1 MGVAAGLSGC
11 GGSTDQLLPLLIP
24 EETIPPGT
32 DRWTPGTCPMC
43 PGRCGIL
50 IRSMPGEA
58 RVAGPQGPSRQIV
71 MQVKKVEGNPV
82 HPVNQGRT
90 CARGQAAPQ
99 ILYNPD
105 RLQTPQVLDGP
116 RGSRE
121 YKRTSWNEAL
131 KLLQSRLAPLRS
143 SPAGLA
149 AISGYGSPSRARLLR
164 EFLEAAGSSRCYLQE
179 PSGFAT
185 LREANRR
192 VFGIAEL
199 ENHDIE
205 HARYV
210 LCFGANILE
219 AHSSPVRYNLGLAR
233 FRQGRPGLR
242 GKFVQVES
250 RFSLTAANAD
260 EWLPARPG
268 AEASVALSIAHVLLS
283 ERLVDGAS
291 PGSPAAGFDLFRK
304 WVLERFAP
312 EQVAKESDVPAKT
325 IVRIAREFAGNL
337 PCLALAGGSAI
348 AHEHGLQTA
357 MAVQAL
363 NVLAGTTGKP
373 GGVSWMSGRRQ
384 ATAPRATRRSYW
396 AQDFVR
402 DADSIQLLILWDAN
416 PVYEAPAST
425 GLVEA
430 MNRIPF
436 IVAFSAAGNE
446 STAHADLV
454 LPDATFLETWD
465 LFEPEPAPR
474 AGVLS
479 IAQPAVRPM
488 YESRDR
494 ADVLLGIAADWGGK
508 VPQLLPDPDYREY
521 LKRTLR
527 QTGSTGNAGFEEF
540 WSGLVQQGVWTG
552 QNTESAPPNMNLAAV
567 IGSGKLPSQESTDYP
582 FYLVPFE
589 TTGLGTG
596 REANLPWLQELPD
609 PMSSVVWGAWLE
621 INPRSAAGL
630 GVGENEWVWV
640 ESRHGR
646 IRIPA
651 LLNAAARPDTVSM
664 PFGQGHASCGRYAS
678 GRGASPWSVVSPA
691 QVQDTGEPAWA
702 DTRVRIRRTG
712 EKAPIV
718 RIGNDRV
725 SE

>member
-1 MGVAAGLSGC
+1 M
-11 GGSTDQLLPLLIP
+11 
-24 EETIPPGT
+24 
-32 DRWTPGTCPMC
+32 
-43 PGRCGIL
+43 
-50 IRSMPGEA
+50 
-58 RVAGPQGPSRQIV
+58 V
-71 MQVKKVEGNPV
+71 MQVKKVEGNPA
-82 HPVNQGRT
+82 HPLNQGRT

-99 ILYNPD
+99 VVYNPD
-105 RLQTPQVLDGP
+105 RLQTPQVLNGP
-116 RGSRE
+116 RGSRR
-121 YKRTSWNEAL
+121 YKPISWDEAL
-131 KLLQSRLAPLRS
+131 TLLESRLASLRS

-149 AISGYGSPSRARLLR
+149 AISGYTSPARAWLLQ
-164 EFLEAAGSSRCYLQE
+164 EFLEAVGSNRCYMQE
-179 PSGFAT
+179 PAGFAT

-199 ENHDIE
+199 EYHDIE
-205 HARYV
+205 NARYV

-233 FRQGRPGLR
+233 FRQGRPGMR

-260 EWLPARPG
+260 EWLPVRPG

-283 ERLVDGAS
+283 EHLVDGAFS
-291 PGSPAAGFDLFRK
+291 RSQAAGFDLFSK

-312 EQVAKESDVPAKT
+312 DQVAEDADIPAKT
-325 IVRIAREFAGNL
+325 IVRVAREFAHNL
-337 PCLALAGGSAI
+337 PGLALAGGSAI

-363 NVLAGTTGKP
+363 NILAGSPGKA
-373 GGVSWMSGRRQ
+373 GGVSWMSGRRRADH
-384 ATAPRATRRSYW
+384 ATWRSYR

-430 MNRIPF
+430 MEQIPF
-436 IVAFSAAGNE
+436 IVAFSAASNE

-465 LFEPEPAPR
+465 LFEPEPAP
-474 AGVLS
+474 GSVVLS
-479 IAQPAVRPM
+479 VAQPVVRPM

-494 ADVLLGIAADWGGK
+494 ADVLLRIAAGWGGK
-508 VPQLLPDPDYREY
+508 VPQLLPDADYREY
-521 LKRTLR
+521 LKRTLSKA
-527 QTGSTGNAGFEEF
+527 GSTKSAGEFEEF
-540 WSGLVQQGVWTG
+540 WSGLVQRGVWTG
-552 QNTESAPPNMNLAAV
+552 GVKQSAPPVLNLAAV
-567 IGSGKLPSQESTDYP
+567 IGSGKPPSPQSADYP

-596 REANLPWLQELPD
+596 READLPWLQELPD

-621 INPRSAAGL
+621 INPRSAAAL
-630 GVGENEWVWV
+630 GVRDNEWVWV

-651 LLNAAARPDTVSM
+651 LLSASARPDTVSM
-664 PFGQGHASCGRYAS
+664 PFGQGHVSCGRYAS
-678 GRGASPWSVVSPA
+678 GRGASPWSVLSPA
-691 QVQDTGEPAWA
+691 QVPGTGEPAWA
-702 DTRVRIRRTG
+702 GTRVRIRRTG
-712 EKAPIV
+712 EAAPLV
-718 RIGNDRV
+718 RIGNDRLP
-725 SE
+725 EGMHHKGRG